1 MSYVYILESVNT
13 GRYYIGCTDDLER
26 RLHEHNNGKSASTK
40 AFRPWRLAHS
50 EYYETLAKARQ
61 RERYLKAKKSRVQ
74 LTKVIVG
81 D

>member
-40 AFRPWRLAHS
+40 AFRPWRL
-50 EYYETLAKARQ
+50 
-61 RERYLKAKKSRVQ
+61 
-74 LTKVIVG
+74 
-81 D
+81 